1 MNSPPAAAVRP
12 AAFSAA
18 PKASLPIRFFVP
30 GVAALL
36 LAAGLL
42 PALASDLSGWYYQRR
57 ILALVHT
64 ITLGFA
70 LPVFLGASIQF
81 LPVVFGK
88 PIARTRRL
96 AVSHV
101 LYFVGAAGMIAHFWI
116 GRWPGL
122 VLSASA
128 LVAGVTLFFTAA
140 LPLLRGAPR
149 DNIRLAFALAFAG
162 LALTMAAGLA
172 IGLDRAV
179 SYLPGGPMHH
189 LAAHIHLGL
198 LATFAVAI
206 FGVEAKILP
215 MFLLAPPP
223 NARRQ
228 GAALALMGGGAIL
241 LALFLWQGWPA
252 GPAALVPAAAVA
264 LQIANL
270 REIFRRRSRKEVDP
284 GFRYAAAAY
293 GYLAAAALLGLAWAF
308 GIGNGRAI
316 AVRLPQVYVY
326 LLLVG
331 FIVQTIV
338 GILSKI
344 LPFLVWQSA
353 FSRHLGA
360 RAVPTLKEMSSER
373 LQRIGFWL
381 FQVSVPALGA
391 ALALGEPRAI
401 RATGALFCA
410 ALVPFLVHVVRVL
423 SHLKPLAVPVR
434 QEESFARAR

>member
-1 MNSPPAAAVRP
+1 MNLPPAAAPRP
-12 AAFSAA
+12 AVFSAA
-18 PKASLPIRFFVP
+18 PSASLPIRFFVP
-30 GVAALL
+30 AAAALVLAAALL
-36 LAAGLL
+36 PTLATD
-42 PALASDLSGWYYQRR
+42 LAGWYYQQR

-70 LPVFLGASIQF
+70 LPIFLGASIQF

-88 PIARTRRL
+88 PIERTRRL
-96 AVSHV
+96 AVAHG
-101 LYFVGAAGMIAHFWI
+101 LYFVGAAGMIGHFWI

-122 VLSASA
+122 VLSAAA
-128 LVAGVTLFFTAA
+128 LVAGVTVFFTAT
-140 LPLLRGAPR
+140 LPVLRDAPK
-149 DNIRLAFALAFAG
+149 DNIRLAFALAFTG

-172 IGLDRAV
+172 IGLDRAAG
-179 SYLPGGPMHH
+179 YLPGGPMHH

-198 LATFAVAI
+198 LATFAVAV

-215 MFLLAPPP
+215 MFLLSPPP
-223 NARRQ
+223 RARRQ
-228 GAALALMGGGAIL
+228 AAALAMMGGGAIV
-241 LALFLWQGWPA
+241 LAVFLWQGWPS
-252 GPAALVPAAAVA
+252 GPAALIPAAAVG
-264 LQIANL
+264 LQIANV

-293 GYLAAAALLGLAWAF
+293 GYLAAAAVAGLAWAF
-308 GIGNGRAI
+308 EIGKGRAVT
-316 AVRLPQVYVY
+316 VRLPQLYVY

-373 LQRIGFWL
+373 LQRVGFWL
-381 FQVSVPALGA
+381 FQISVPVLGG
-391 ALALGEPRAI
+391 ALAWGEPRAI
-401 RATGALFCA
+401 SAAGWLFA
-410 ALVPFLVHVVRVL
+410 VSILPFLAHVMRVL
-423 SHLKPLAVPVR
+423 SHLKPAAAPAR
-434 QEESFARAR
+434 REESVARAR